1 MIKTAHEILSSYQCF
16 SVEIA
21 DHYTEYVIS
30 TEDAELAMKEFAA
43 QFIDLAAE
51 QGKVDYKEARNGFGD
66 YENEYF
72 VNKDSILEIKKQ
84 IK

>member
-43 QFIDLAAE
+43 QFIDLAAATAE
-51 QGKVDYKEARNGFGD
+51 VKEVYNDMLSGEPNYYVD
-66 YENEYF
+66 EN
-72 VNKDSILEIKKQ
+72 SILILKEQ